1 MIQQTSATDSTSPRT
16 VTATCPA
23 GKKPVGGGSVPN
35 NSGLDIGVVYSAPD
49 SAGTGWRGGFKENTA
64 TAGVW
69 WGRTYVICVAV
80 T

>member
-1 MIQQTSATDSTSPRT
+1 M
-16 VTATCPA
+16 
-23 GKKPVGGGSVPN
+23 PN